1 MASNLL
7 YFLLRLS
14 ISTSLADRDAFIE
27 KVSKVIEQKTHSD
40 PESAQQISQQIAS
53 TMEGLNET
61 LLFKQLFAQKEDKK
75 LNTTLSQLSNAVEKL
90 NVLLDESDL
99 FDISSKTKNDEN
111 N

>member
-14 ISTSLADRDAFIE
+14 ISTSLADRDTFIE
-27 KVSKVIEQKTHSD
+27 KVSKLIEQKTHSD
-40 PESAQQISQQIAS
+40 PKSAQQISQQIAS

-61 LLFKQLFAQKEDKK
+61 LLFKQLFAKQEDKK

-90 NVLLDESDL
+90 NLLLEESDL
-99 FDISSKTKNDEN
+99 FDTSSKTKNDEN